1 MAKKK
6 IVLMVSR
13 LFPTTL
19 TRRGEHTNF
28 ADAVARHRKIHTI
41 RDNYDLW
48 KLNEEK
54 MQSGN
59 YYISLRQWD
68 GRPYNS
74 KQTEVEQLTHPIG
87 LQRIDIHHDIETD
100 EITATLTDENRQID
114 WRLLAKN
121 DGLNERDFRE
131 WFFGRSPQRSKTF
144 HGVII
149 HFTPFRY

>member
-13 LFPTTL
+13 LFPT
-19 TRRGEHTNF
+19 
-28 ADAVARHRKIHTI
+28 
-41 RDNYDLW
+41 
-48 KLNEEK
+48 
-54 MQSGN
+54 
-59 YYISLRQWD
+59 
-68 GRPYNS
+68 
-74 KQTEVEQLTHPIG
+74 
-87 LQRIDIHHDIETD
+87 
-100 EITATLTDENRQID
+100 TLTDENRQID